1 MYDSG
6 QRNRIRSVTEPSTP
20 LRKSPLIDESFSFY
34 SRRQRTIFRT
44 SDIHLPPHEL
54 PSITAKLSQE
64 SNSAPGSLRR
74 SRRRSRSRPTTPLGG
89 RDLMSE
95 LSPDTSRKTY
105 KRRSSSNFTMG
116 NKRRKRRSLILTENG
131 GTAFD
136 PNYIGPI
143 TIDYLRL
150 FCKIAIKEQTEKE
163 NTKVDIE
170 DVEVPIESQEEVPTR
185 SPDITDHN
193 ERKNLIYNDFDQS
206 LPLPEV
212 EGMPVSPDPH
222 DVRPLYDPVDVGVS
236 PKKKKKFSYLER
248 ILAAQAKKNPK
259 IDKEAIIDTEPALRE
274 QSLNG
279 TNRQIIDSSSMQ
291 THLII
296 EDNSAYIKKAPSSEL
311 DVRSST
317 EPENNIT
324 QKKDENLFVPEDS
337 SGIDEQLLNNKQPV
351 DNENLLVNQQL
362 DELPLD
368 NEQRNNE
375 FSNMIEDN
383 HTNDIKNIGS
393 LPNPNGLLESI
404 LTPTENPLEFQSL
417 SNQEEERERE
427 DLASPNGV
435 VNEEY
440 TIDNDFSH
448 DLFEEAFDRNNEHN
462 DIDDIDDNPI
472 IQHDEATTRAH
483 ITRITRSDK
492 TRREGTNMKL
502 PINMIKNVIK
512 SLQVAPPK
520 GNRTTTKQMKHTQK
534 PKRLSPEI
542 YKFIQQKSDDFI
554 LNVVADLEAYSKHR
568 TNNKGSQINIKDV
581 LLYLNRIKFSTGDQN
596 RVQDIDNIT
605 NLAYKFLPLE
615 LLISLDNNLHGR
627 SNNQKSKSY
636 ETEDQSG
643 SFVSDSESD

>member
-1 MYDSG
+1 MYDNG

-89 RDLMSE
+89 RDSMSE
-95 LSPDTSRKTY
+95 LSPETMTPSRNTD

-150 FCKIAIKEQTEKE
+150 FCKIAIEEQTEKE

-170 DVEVPIESQEEVPTR
+170 NVEVPIESQEEMPTR
-185 SPDITDHN
+185 LPDITDQN
-193 ERKNLIYNDFDQS
+193 ERKNPMYNDFDQS

-212 EGMPVSPDPH
+212 EGIPVSPDPH
-222 DVRPLYDPVDVGVS
+222 DVRPLYDPVDIGVS

-259 IDKEAIIDTEPALRE
+259 IDKEAIIDSEPALRE
-274 QSLNG
+274 QSLNE
-279 TNRQIIDSSSMQ
+279 TNRQVIDSSSMQ
-291 THLII
+291 THLVI

-311 DVRSST
+311 DIRSST
-317 EPENNIT
+317 EPENNNP

-337 SGIDEQLLNNKQPV
+337 SGIDEQSLHNEQPV
-351 DNENLLVNQQL
+351 DNENLLDNQQS

-368 NEQRNNE
+368 NEQ
-375 FSNMIEDN
+375 
-383 HTNDIKNIGS
+383 H
-393 LPNPNGLLESI
+393 NPNGLLEST
-404 LTPTENPLEFQSL
+404 LTPTENRLEFQSL
-417 SNQEEERERE
+417 SNQEEEGERE
-427 DLASPNGV
+427 GLATPNGV

-440 TIDNDFSH
+440 TIDNDFSN
-448 DLFEEAFDRNNEHN
+448 DLFEETFDRNNEHN

-472 IQHDEATTRAH
+472 IQHDEATTKANV
-483 ITRITRSDK
+483 TRITRSDK
-492 TRREGTNMKL
+492 TRREENNMKL
-502 PINMIKNVIK
+502 PINIIKNVVK
-512 SLQVAPPK
+512 TLQVAPPK
-520 GNRTTTKQMKHTQK
+520 SIGTRTKQMKHTQK

-568 TNNKGSQINIKDV
+568 TNNKGNQINIKDV

-596 RVQDIDNIT
+596 RVQDVDNIT
-605 NLAYKFLPLE
+605 NLAYEFLPLE

-627 SNNQKSKSY
+627 ANIQKSKSY
-636 ETEDQSG
+636 ETEDQLG